1 MKLTTTSIILA
12 ACVLLWPA
20 FTVAQVVGVV
30 VDTSGEPVQGA
41 RVELWSEHRR
51 LATTTTSLTGMFG
64 FAAAD
69 TPEAHAISVSRLG
82 YGTVT
87 RTFRPGESEMRIGL
101 VPVALQ
107 LEGVSVEARAPRRCP
122 NREDPQARSLWI
134 RTASRYSRA
143 TDSINIEA
151 LSDLIAGEV
160 DEEELGNVR
169 SEDMDVSGAYAD
181 GYRRHVDRRIG
192 YGYALSGS
200 IEPEFAAWSY
210 MPLWSFGAPHFL
222 DPSFGEHN
230 TLSILARSS
239 GTTVIVF
246 CSRGLSRTAVAIEGT
261 LSIGP
266 DSSFASAT
274 WRFLAPRRREEAG
287 GRTIFAPHPGG
298 SVRPWLVAAQGFY
311 WRREHGRSRVYR
323 ILRNFEAWQASPD
336 GPVLTPRSRR
346 QQR

>member
-41 RVELWSEHRR
+41 RVNLWSEHRL
-51 LATTTTSLTGMFG
+51 LATTTTTLTGAFG
-64 FAAAD
+64 FAAAES
-69 TPEAHAISVSRLG
+69 PEARAISVSRIG
-82 YGTVT
+82 YETVN
-87 RTFRPGESEMRIGL
+87 RPFRPGEGEMRIRL

-107 LEGVSVEARAPRRCP
+107 LDGVSVAARAPRRCP
-122 NREDPQARSLWI
+122 NREDPQARALWT
-134 RTASRYSRA
+134 RTAARYSRA
-143 TDSINIEA
+143 TDTVNIEV
-151 LSDLIAGEV
+151 LSDMVAGEV
-160 DEEELGNVR
+160 DEAELGDVR
-169 SEDMDVSGAYAD
+169 SEDMDVSGAYSN
-181 GYRRHVDRRIG
+181 GYRRVVDPRIG
-192 YGYALSGS
+192 YGYALSVS

-222 DPSFGEHN
+222 DPSFGEYN
-230 TLSILARSS
+230 TLSVLARSS

-246 CSRGLSRTAVAIEGT
+246 CSRGLSRAAVGIEGT
-261 LSIGP
+261 LTIAA

-298 SVRPWLVAAQGFY
+298 SSRPWLVPTQGFY

-323 ILRNFEAWQASPD
+323 IWRNYDRWQASPD
-336 GPVLTPRSRR
+336 GPVLVPRSRR
-346 QQR
+346 HR